1 MRQLVREL
9 DWSRTP
15 LADARDWSRALT
27 ATLDLV
33 LGSAFPT
40 ILLWGP
46 DLVQLCN
53 DVYREIMGRK
63 HPSGLGLPTAEC
75 WPEVWHIN
83 GPIYSRVLQGETLSF
98 EDARYPLERDGA
110 QLEDVYLTISYSP
123 VRDDDGRVAGVFIT
137 MLDTT
142 DRVRAHAIEAERE
155 RLVRELR
162 VERARLEEVFR
173 QAPTF
178 LAILH
183 GPDHVFTL
191 ANDPYFQAV
200 GHRVLIGKPV
210 AEAIPEAVG
219 QGFITLLD
227 TVLRTGEPF
236 VGRELP
242 IMLERTPGAPPEQR
256 FLDFVYYP
264 LTEADGTRTGIVAHG
279 SDVTDHTL
287 ARHEL
292 ERVNTQLEQSAAELR
307 ASEQRLREL
316 FDQAPVAV
324 AVLTGPEHRYTIAN
338 PHYPVTPGGGCPLH
352 GLPVREAFPEL
363 VNQGFFEMMDEVFRT
378 GTPYFARERLVRLD
392 RDGDGRLEDYFYNV
406 GYQPL
411 RDGSGT
417 VYAIASVAYEVTE
430 QCAPGRSSSW
440 RARPPNGHGSMPR
453 RRIAPRAASSRP

>member
-1 MRQLVREL
+1 MV
-9 DWSRTP
+9 
-15 LADARDWSRALT
+15 
-27 ATLDLV
+27 TLIV
-33 LGSAFPT
+33 
-40 ILLWGP
+40 
-46 DLVQLCN
+46 
-53 DVYREIMGRK
+53 
-63 HPSGLGLPTAEC
+63 
-75 WPEVWHIN
+75 
-83 GPIYSRVLQGETLSF
+83 
-98 EDARYPLERDGA
+98 
-110 QLEDVYLTISYSP
+110 
-123 VRDDDGRVAGVFIT
+123 
-137 MLDTT
+137 
-142 DRVRAHAIEAERE
+142 
-155 RLVRELR
+155 
-162 VERARLEEVFR
+162 
-173 QAPTF
+173 
-178 LAILH
+178 
-183 GPDHVFTL
+183 
-191 ANDPYFQAV
+191 
-200 GHRVLIGKPV
+200 PV

-292 ERVNTQLEQSAAELR
+292 ERVNTRLEQSAAELR